1 VEGISFAPSVI
12 GSRDPVVARFR
23 VTDTRGYVVRDAL
36 VYLIGLPY
44 GWLRRAPETR
54 TDGEG
59 WATIQ
64 LQPTANLPLRR
75 GALVMFLRVR
85 KEGDKLLTG
94 VSSRRLIQIRI
105 SP

>member
-1 VEGISFAPSVI
+1 MLTSACRNSL
-12 GSRDPVVARFR
+12 ARPGRRPFR
-23 VTDTRGYVVRDAL
+23 GHDTRGYVVRDAL

-75 GALVMFLRVR
+75 GALVMLVRVR
-85 KEGDKLLTG
+85 STW
-94 VSSRRLIQIRI
+94 
-105 SP
+105 P